1 MLDTRRKAYLQA
13 MGIDLWSAREP
24 CVAVTPVVAK
34 QVVGSTVQTP
44 EPLTE
49 NTSVNNLEW
58 PDLLERVASC
68 QQCSCCHS
76 RMHSVFGSGN
86 RQADLLIIAGAPDP
100 DENQSG
106 EPFVGKAGQML
117 NAMLKT
123 IGFRRDQVYLT
134 NLLKCHPAANRSP
147 KVEEIT
153 ACRAYLDRQIEL
165 VQPKMIIVMGEAA
178 AQGLLCEKSG
188 LDLLRGKLHQH
199 LSTNTPIL
207 SSYHPSFLLD
217 HPEEKAKTW
226 QDLQFLYRELNEVV
240 EP

>member
-34 QVVGSTVQTP
+34 QVVISTVQTP

-178 AQGLLCEKSG
+178 AQGLLCEKAGWICCVANCISIYQRIRQY
-188 LDLLRGKLHQH
+188 LVAIIPRFYWITPKKKRKLGK
-199 LSTNTPIL
+199 IC
-207 SSYHPSFLLD
+207 SFCI
-217 HPEEKAKTW
+217 AS
-226 QDLQFLYRELNEVV
+226 
-240 EP
+240 